1 MLNDTGILKYYRM
14 RRNIYIY
21 KTIRS
26 NHNII
31 ANVHISYD
39 SRIDTYPYSIA
50 NSRISFA

>member
-1 MLNDTGILKYYRM
+1 MLNDTGISKYDRM
-14 RRNIYIY
+14 LWNIYIY
-21 KTIRS
+21 KTIWC

-50 NSRISFA
+50 NSRIAFA